1 MDLFSIFL
9 RKSTK
14 NLPNKPKIAKVD
26 LENGI
31 KKPENIATKPIHKP
45 KYSHK
50 KRPSVNLSTG
60 EDTLDFTLHYKNKKL
75 VVYLYISKKGL
86 KETWKAELNE
96 EEMNKLLYNLFLIF
110 SNPQPFQNELRAFQ
124 PSPELEE
131 IIHIN
136 PNPSIHIPTSE
147 KDAVAES
154 IEKLAF
160 LLNK

>member
-1 MDLFSIFL
+1 M
-9 RKSTK
+9 
-14 NLPNKPKIAKVD
+14 
-26 LENGI
+26 
-31 KKPENIATKPIHKP
+31 
-45 KYSHK
+45 
-50 KRPSVNLSTG
+50 
-60 EDTLDFTLHYKNKKL
+60 
-75 VVYLYISKKGL
+75 

>member
-1 MDLFSIFL
+1 MDLFSIFS

-26 LENGI
+26 LASGHKKTEN
-31 KKPENIATKPIHKP
+31 IHKP
-45 KYSHK
+45 KYSQK
-50 KRPSVNLSTG
+50 KRPSVNLSSG

-75 VVYLYISKKGL
+75 VIYLYISKKGM